1 MADWSERF
9 DASYRFMRVSRA
21 TGLET
26 ELIGNI
32 QQGGTIERNLDTD
45 VKESGSVDVVGGLDL
60 GADLVRVWL
69 DATFPDGSTAS
80 EALGTFLVSTSERD
94 VGGTSETAKADLSG
108 RLKELDDS
116 EFVEPFSVPSGTNLV
131 QYAAGI
137 VTGAG
142 LSVESDASGYT
153 STEPLYYGVQ
163 PSGTDA
169 SSSSQ
174 TKLAVVNDLLARAGF
189 DSARTDPMGTVL
201 FRSSESVAG
210 RPKAWSFVEGA
221 NARFLRDA
229 TDEVDKSGVANVV
242 YAVYTWTDDSGD
254 SGGQRTV
261 IGRAVDDD
269 PGSPWSTVSLGR
281 EVTARYN
288 YDVAATQE
296 GADAQAASLLEG
308 LRSVAR
314 KVTLSHV
321 YAPVNLSDGVAVGY
335 TSAGIEGDFAVR
347 TMKIELGPGCLTETE
362 LRQYVRA

>member
-1 MADWSERF
+1 MADWSKRF
-9 DASYRFMRVSRA
+9 DASFRFMRVSRA
-21 TGLET
+21 TGMET
-26 ELIGNI
+26 ARIGNVVS
-32 QQGGTIERNLDTD
+32 GGSIERNLDTD
-45 VKESGSVDVVGGLDL
+45 VKESGSIDLVGALDL
-60 GADLVRVWL
+60 GADMVRVWM
-69 DATFPDGSTAS
+69 DASFHDGSSAS
-80 EALGTFLVSTSERD
+80 VPLGTFLVAVGSRKTDGSVSTS
-94 VGGTSETAKADLSG
+94 TATLSG
-108 RLKELDDS
+108 RLKELADS
-116 EFVEPFSVPSGTNLV
+116 EFVQPFSVPKGTNLV
-131 QYAAGI
+131 EYAKGI
-137 VTGAG
+137 VSGAG
-142 LSVESDASGYT
+142 LSVASDASDYT
-153 STEPLYYGVQ
+153 SADDLFYGVQ

-210 RPKAWSFVEGA
+210 RPKAWSFVEGV

-242 YAVYTWTDDSGD
+242 YAVYSWTDDSGD

-314 KVTLSHV
+314 KVALSHV